1 MDIDEYQAKAAE
13 TIQFNNNSND
23 AISISLLGLSGEVG
37 ELSTE
42 YKKKIRDG
50 ENYKLFREIIIEE
63 IGDVMWYLSSI
74 ATHEDIEFSEVLRK
88 NMIKITDRW
97 EDLQQH
103 GQLTFEGEFLDDG
116 CHEDEQFPREFV
128 AVFKEVTGTDGKQ
141 YAEISVNGK
150 QFGAPLRD
158 NVYDDDFYRFHDV
171 FHLSYV
177 VVLGWSPI
185 VRRFLECKRRRDEKK
200 DEVEDGGRAA
210 VIDEAI
216 SALVFDYASNH
227 NFFEGSNGL
236 DYELLRTIKNLTKH
250 LEVKIC
256 TPKEWETAII
266 LGFDLWRELKE
277 KRQGRVVCNMTEKSM
292 IFEDY

>member
-103 GQLTFEGEFLDDG
+103 DQLTFEGEFLDDG

-158 NVYDDDFYRFHDV
+158 NVYDDYNA
-171 FHLSYV
+171 
-177 VVLGWSPI
+177 PQ
-185 VRRFLECKRRRDEKK
+185 K
-200 DEVEDGGRAA
+200 
-210 VIDEAI
+210 
-216 SALVFDYASNH
+216 
-227 NFFEGSNGL
+227 L
-236 DYELLRTIKNLTKH
+236 DHY
-250 LEVKIC
+250 
-256 TPKEWETAII
+256 
-266 LGFDLWRELKE
+266 
-277 KRQGRVVCNMTEKSM
+277 
-292 IFEDY
+292 